1 MGDKMGRSRKLP
13 DLPYFYSAGAEQFAF
28 YRIPKAFFTEPALC
42 EISLEAKLL
51 YGLMLDRLAL
61 SARNGWVDEEN
72 RVFIYYT
79 VDSIMEDLNCGNK
92 KAVKLLNEL
101 DSEYGLIERKR
112 QGQGKPTRIYVKNF
126 STLLQNRHFQK
137 CQNDTSKSVKTTS
150 LDVSGRHSNKT
161 EINNTEFNKI
171 NPIYPPVNGDGDDGL
186 NEYKRYRDYFLDQL
200 EFDVLLAN
208 HPYDGEVLNEIL
220 ELLVETVCSKR
231 QYLHVCGEDI
241 YWQPFTMRPLPLAV
255 ITVPSSTMISTAKK
269 RNRSQGYIPIWLI
282 GGRQTRKILVRGGDK
297 PNAGGNNRKDH
308 LPVYQGNEDNGGGF
322 KGGD

>member
-1 MGDKMGRSRKLP
+1 MDRVRKLP
-13 DLPYFYSAGAEQFAF
+13 DLPYFYGAGAEQFAF

-79 VDSIMEDLNCGNK
+79 VDS
-92 KAVKLLNEL
+92 
-101 DSEYGLIERKR
+101 EYGLIERKR

-150 LDVSGRHSNKT
+150 LDMSERHSNKT
-161 EINNTEFNKI
+161 NINNTEFNKI
-171 NPIYPPVNGDGDDGL
+171 NPIYPPESDDGYDGL
-186 NEYKRYRDYFLDQL
+186 DEYKQYRDYFLDQL
-200 EFDVLLAN
+200 EFDVLLSN

-231 QYLHVCGEDI
+231 QYLHVCGEDKPAEVVKSRLMKLTSDHI
-241 YWQPFTMRPLPLAV
+241 EYVLDCLKSNTTAIKNIKRYLLATLYNAPV
-255 ITVPSSTMISTAKK
+255 TISSYYSA
-269 RNRSQGYIPIWLI
+269 
-282 GGRQTRKILVRGGDK
+282 LVNHDLYG
-297 PNAGGNNRKDH
+297 RKD
-308 LPVYQGNEDNGGGF
+308 E
-322 KGGD
+322 

>member
-1 MGDKMGRSRKLP
+1 MGDKMGHSRKLP
-13 DLPYFYSAGAEQFAF
+13 DLPYFYGAGAEQFAF

-61 SARNGWVDEEN
+61 SARNGWVDDAN

-79 VDSIMEDLNCGNK
+79 VDSIMADLNCSNK

-137 CQNDTSKSVKTTS
+137 CQNYTSKSVETTS
-150 LDVSGRHSNKT
+150 LDMSERHSNKT

-186 NEYKRYRDYFLDQL
+186 DEYKRYRDYFLDQL

-231 QYLHVCGEDI
+231 KYLHICSE
-241 YWQPFTMRPLPLAV
+241 
-255 ITVPSSTMISTAKK
+255 
-269 RNRSQGYIPIWLI
+269 
-282 GGRQTRKILVRGGDK
+282 DK
-297 PNAGGNNRKDH
+297 PTEVVKSRLMKLTSEHIEYVLDCLKANTTKVKNIKRYLLATLYNASFTISSYYSALVNHDLYGKK
-308 LPVYQGNEDNGGGF
+308 EE
-322 KGGD
+322 

>member
-1 MGDKMGRSRKLP
+1 MDRVRKLP
-13 DLPYFYSAGAEQFAF
+13 DLPYFYGAGAEQFAF

-150 LDVSGRHSNKT
+150 LDMLERHSNKT
-161 EINNTEFNKI
+161 IAI
-171 NPIYPPVNGDGDDGL
+171 
-186 NEYKRYRDYFLDQL
+186 Q
-200 EFDVLLAN
+200 
-208 HPYDGEVLNEIL
+208 
-220 ELLVETVCSKR
+220 
-231 QYLHVCGEDI
+231 
-241 YWQPFTMRPLPLAV
+241 
-255 ITVPSSTMISTAKK
+255 
-269 RNRSQGYIPIWLI
+269 
-282 GGRQTRKILVRGGDK
+282 
-297 PNAGGNNRKDH
+297 
-308 LPVYQGNEDNGGGF
+308 
-322 KGGD
+322 

>member
-1 MGDKMGRSRKLP
+1 MDRVRKLP
-13 DLPYFYSAGAEQFAF
+13 DLPYFYGAGAEQFAF

-150 LDVSGRHSNKT
+150 LDMSDRHSNKT
-161 EINNTEFNKI
+161 NINNTEFNKI
-171 NPIYPPVNGDGDDGL
+171 NPIYPPESDDGYDGL
-186 NEYKRYRDYFLDQL
+186 DEYKQYRDYFLDQL

-231 QYLHVCGEDI
+231 QYLHVCGEDKPAEVVKSRLMKLTSDHI
-241 YWQPFTMRPLPLAV
+241 EYVLDCLKSNTTAIKNIKRYLLATLYNAPV
-255 ITVPSSTMISTAKK
+255 TISSYYSALV
-269 RNRSQGYIPIWLI
+269 NHDLY
-282 GGRQTRKILVRGGDK
+282 GRK
-297 PNAGGNNRKDH
+297 
-308 LPVYQGNEDNGGGF
+308 EE
-322 KGGD
+322 

>member
-1 MGDKMGRSRKLP
+1 MDRVRKLP
-13 DLPYFYSAGAEQFAF
+13 DLPYFYGAGAEQFAF

-150 LDVSGRHSNKT
+150 LDMSERHSNKT
-161 EINNTEFNKI
+161 NINNTEFNKI
-171 NPIYPPVNGDGDDGL
+171 NPIYPPESDDG
-186 NEYKRYRDYFLDQL
+186 
-200 EFDVLLAN
+200 
-208 HPYDGEVLNEIL
+208 YDGEVLNEIL

-231 QYLHVCGEDI
+231 QYLHVCGED
-241 YWQPFTMRPLPLAV
+241 
-255 ITVPSSTMISTAKK
+255 
-269 RNRSQGYIPIWLI
+269 
-282 GGRQTRKILVRGGDK
+282 K
-297 PNAGGNNRKDH
+297 PAEVVKSRLMTLTSDH
-308 LPVYQGNEDNGGGF
+308 LEYVLDCLKSNTTAIKNIKRYLLATLYNAPVTISSYYSALVNHDLYGRKEE
-322 KGGD
+322 

>member
-1 MGDKMGRSRKLP
+1 MGDKMDRSRKLP
-13 DLPYFYSAGAEQFAF
+13 DLPYFYGAGAEQFAF
-28 YRIPKAFFTEPALC
+28 YRIPKAFFTEAALC

-150 LDVSGRHSNKT
+150 LDMSERHSNKT
-161 EINNTEFNKI
+161 NINNTEFNKI
-171 NPIYPPVNGDGDDGL
+171 NPIYPPESDDGYDGL
-186 NEYKRYRDYFLDQL
+186 DEYKQYRDYFLDQL
-200 EFDVLLAN
+200 EFNVLLAN

-231 QYLHVCGEDI
+231 QYLHVCGEDKPAEVVKSRLMKLTSDHI
-241 YWQPFTMRPLPLAV
+241 EYVLDCLKSNTTAIKNIKRYLLATLYNAPV
-255 ITVPSSTMISTAKK
+255 TISSYYSALV
-269 RNRSQGYIPIWLI
+269 NHDLY
-282 GGRQTRKILVRGGDK
+282 GRK
-297 PNAGGNNRKDH
+297 
-308 LPVYQGNEDNGGGF
+308 EE
-322 KGGD
+322 